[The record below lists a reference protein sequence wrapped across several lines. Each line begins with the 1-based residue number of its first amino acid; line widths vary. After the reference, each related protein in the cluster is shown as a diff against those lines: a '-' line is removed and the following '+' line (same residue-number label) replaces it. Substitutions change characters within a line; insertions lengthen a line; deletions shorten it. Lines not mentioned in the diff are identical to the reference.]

1 MHNVDGMINFSH
13 LLFCLIVLAGSA
25 FGVSKPHAIAFSKW
39 TAVKW
44 YIGSGDSQP
53 LDLKIRTLYV
63 DGRAKEFTAGPVH
76 DITDHLFVVR
86 RVFRVNDSLPQEQ
99 ETVPRWRWQRG
110 GWLLVSRVTGHI
122 SSFSLPDFDSFYS
135 VASWYR
141 DYVAYCGV
149 AEEGHKINALIVQ
162 LGRRKPILKKAVGE
176 TASGEMPDSICSTP
190 GWDREPTR
198 VTFETSGNQKL
209 TYTVQ
214 RHAADLVNEEEEEE
228 EASK

>member
-99 ETVPRWRWQRG
+99 ETVPRWR
-110 GWLLVSRVTGHI
+110 
-122 SSFSLPDFDSFYS
+122 
-135 VASWYR
+135 
-141 DYVAYCGV
+141 
-149 AEEGHKINALIVQ
+149 
-162 LGRRKPILKKAVGE
+162 
-176 TASGEMPDSICSTP
+176 
-190 GWDREPTR
+190 
-198 VTFETSGNQKL
+198 
-209 TYTVQ
+209 
-214 RHAADLVNEEEEEE
+214 
-228 EASK
+228 

>member
-1 MHNVDGMINFSH
+1 MINFSH

-110 GWLLVSRVTGHI
+110 GWLLVSRITGHI
-122 SSFSLPDFDSFYS
+122 SSFSLPGFDSYYS

-176 TASGEMPDSICSTP
+176 TARGEMAYSCQLRRDNPVPLVVRNLYYGRSRSGIARVVAGTHVDGVQATGSVCS
-190 GWDREPTR
+190 
-198 VTFETSGNQKL
+198 
-209 TYTVQ
+209 
-214 RHAADLVNEEEEEE
+214 
-228 EASK
+228 

>member
-1 MHNVDGMINFSH
+1 MINFSH

-122 SSFSLPDFDSFYS
+122 SSFSLPDFDSYYS
-135 VASWYR
+135 VAVVSRLRRLLRSCGGGSQDQRADCPARPAQADPEKSCGR
-141 DYVAYCGV
+141 DCEWRDAGFYLFYAGMGSRADSC
-149 AEEGHKINALIVQ
+149 HFRDQ
-162 LGRRKPILKKAVGE
+162 RKPE
-176 TASGEMPDSICSTP
+176 TDLHSAASCGRSGE
-190 GWDREPTR
+190 
-198 VTFETSGNQKL
+198 
-209 TYTVQ
+209 
-214 RHAADLVNEEEEEE
+214 
-228 EASK
+228 